1 MKAAILF
8 ASRSVEVTTVTG
20 QKIRGAGVSPM
31 KILDVSQLNVE
42 RFWLKAN
49 ELLSQATIQR
59 EAVDDIKKLLDC
71 TYASNNLYKKYDAIF
86 GEMTF
91 RQKHLSEEENADLQ
105 TVMKNVGWLLFICVK
120 AHLSDLKDTFELIFL
135 LGCTLAYLVSHCHE
149 SVLVAVQDKLPSR
162 ESLVEYILAL
172 LKIKDM
178 NTYRRIFDSM
188 KDVIKK
194 KIAVDYFSQDSF
206 EYGKMKM
213 ALQKKLDKCYL
224 NLIDI
229 TSEIDERLFLTNRNN
244 NISPKAHTPA
254 RRYGLLTQERL
265 SSPRTASSTTM
276 SMR

>member
-49 ELLSQATIQR
+49 ELLGQANIQR
-59 EAVDDIKKLLDC
+59 EAVDEIKKLLDC

-86 GEMTF
+86 GEMVF
-91 RQKHLSEEENADLQ
+91 RQKQLTEEENADLQ
-105 TVMKNVGWLLFICVK
+105 TVLKNVGWLLFICVK
-120 AHLSDLKDTFELIFL
+120 ASLSDLKDTFELIFL
-135 LGCTLAYLVSHCHE
+135 LGCSLGYLIVHCHE
-149 SVLVAVQDKLPSR
+149 SILVTVQDKLPSR
-162 ESLVEYILAL
+162 ETVVEFVLGL

-178 NTYRRIFDSM
+178 ATYRRIFDSM

-194 KIAVDYFSQDSF
+194 KLAVDYFSQDSF
-206 EYGKMKM
+206 EYSKMKM
-213 ALQKKLDKCYL
+213 GLQKKLDKCYL

-229 TSEIDERLFLTNRNN
+229 TSEIDERLFLANRNH

-254 RRYGLLTQERL
+254 RR
-265 SSPRTASSTTM
+265 
-276 SMR
+276 